1 MPRLSGPEFF
11 VEALSAYGVTHC
23 FYVPVVI
30 SEAMKL
36 MPDKGITAVMT
47 HGEKAA
53 AYMADGYARISGKVG
68 VCAAQA
74 IGATNLAAG
83 LRDAYLARIPVL
95 AISGG
100 MNVASR
106 YRHFYQEI
114 DDMPIYD
121 HLTKFNARIEDAS
134 RMPDL
139 LAQAFRAAT
148 TGMPQPVH
156 LELDGLWHE
165 QSMQPIEHDLSF
177 EARYARYPAIRQPAL
192 AEDVARALTA
202 IEKAKRPVI
211 VAGGGVVSSR
221 AAAYLVD
228 FARRHAIPVAKSLN
242 AKDVML
248 DTDPLSLGVVG
259 QYSATSANAAVSQA
273 DLVIY
278 IGSLTGGLVT
288 RNRKV
293 PSPETAVVHID
304 INPENIGRNYPNTVG
319 VCGDAATVLQQLL
332 AVGAR
337 FKAPDEWI
345 TRTSEFKAEWDKQ
358 VRPMETSDAVPMRPE
373 RLLHDLSGV
382 LPSNA
387 IVVGDTGHSGAW
399 IAQNLKVT
407 SESQRVIRAH
417 GSLGWAL
424 PASMGAKAAR
434 PDCPV
439 ICFTGDGGFMYHMAE
454 LETAVRYGLNTI
466 TVVNNNAALNQE
478 AHIWDWN
485 EKWANN
491 WRFAPVDYG
500 YIAKAFGVGY
510 AKVEKPGQL
519 ERAMSE
525 ALSASKPF
533 LIEGLTDIEAMAS
546 RAYGE

>member
-1 MPRLSGPEFF
+1 MPTVTGPEFF
-11 VEALSAYGVTHC
+11 VEAMSAYEVTHC
-23 FYVPVVI
+23 FYVPVVL

-53 AYMADGYARISGKVG
+53 AYMADGYARVSGKVG

-74 IGATNLAAG
+74 IGGTNLAAG

-121 HLTKFNARIEDAS
+121 HLTKFNARVEDAS
-134 RMPDL
+134 RLPDL
-139 LAQAFRAAT
+139 LSQAFRAAT
-148 TGMPQPVH
+148 SGMPQPVH

-165 QSMQPIEHDLSF
+165 QSMQPIDHDLNF
-177 EARYARYPAIRQPAL
+177 DVRYARYPSVRQPA
-192 AEDVARALTA
+192 AADDVARALQA

-211 VAGGGVVSSR
+211 VAGGGVVSSG
-221 AAAYLVD
+221 ASGYLVE
-228 FARRHAIPVAKSLN
+228 FARRHAIPVVKSLN
-242 AKDVML
+242 AKDVIL

-259 QYSATSANAAVSQA
+259 QYAASSANAAVTEA

-278 IGSLTGGLVT
+278 VGSLTGGLVT
-288 RNRKV
+288 RSRTI

-304 INPENIGRNYPNTVG
+304 VNPENIGRNYPRTIG
-319 VCGDAATVLQQLL
+319 VCGDARTVLQQLL
-332 AVGAR
+332 ASNAG
-337 FKAPDEWI
+337 FKVP
-345 TRTSEFKAEWDKQ
+345 AEWSERASQLRAEWEKR
-358 VRPMETSDAVPMRPE
+358 VRPMETSEAVPLRPE
-373 RLLHDLSGV
+373 RLLNDLSSV
-382 LPSNA
+382 MPSNA
-387 IVVGDTGHSGAW
+387 ILVGDTGHSGAW

-407 SESQRVIRAH
+407 NTGQRVIRAH

-424 PASMGAKAAR
+424 PASMGAKAAC
-434 PDCPV
+434 PDRPV

-485 EKWANN
+485 EKWEKN

-500 YIAKAFGVGY
+500 YIARAFGVGY

-525 ALSASKPF
+525 ALSAGRPF
-533 LIEGLTDIEAMAS
+533 LIEALTDIEAMAS
-546 RAYGE
+546 RSYGA